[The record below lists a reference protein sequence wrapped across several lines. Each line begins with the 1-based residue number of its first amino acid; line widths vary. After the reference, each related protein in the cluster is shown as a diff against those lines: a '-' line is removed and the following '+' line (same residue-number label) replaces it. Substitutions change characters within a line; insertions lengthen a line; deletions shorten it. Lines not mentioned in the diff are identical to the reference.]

1 MPTLYKMPT
10 DLKDFIGEDQLN
22 ILSELLTGEEGDYF
36 KEKLAEIK
44 ETIESMPGPYGTE
57 GQGVRMKAFLH
68 YFAGASDWYIFEKDN
83 VENEPQ
89 LQAFGF
95 ACVNG
100 DEQNAEL
107 GYINISEIIAC
118 NVELDLHY
126 QPETLE
132 EILKKHH
139 QPLPVEDTEEES
151 QDNDGNVPS
160 ADV

>member
-1 MPTLYKMPT
+1 MTT
-10 DLKDFIGEDQLN
+10 DLKDFIGKAQLD
-22 ILSELLTGEEGDYF
+22 ILSELLNGEESEYF

-44 ETIESMPGPYGTE
+44 KTIESMPGPYGTE
-57 GQGVRMKAFLH
+57 GQGVQRKALPH
-68 YFAGASDWYIFEKDN
+68 YFTGGSDWYIFEKDK

-95 ACVNG
+95 VCLNG

-107 GYINISEIIAC
+107 GYINISEIIGF

-126 QPETLE
+126 EPETLE

-139 QPLPVEDTEEES
+139 QPLPAEDGEEEN
-151 QDNDGNVPS
+151 QDDGGDVPLVPF
-160 ADV
+160 DE

>member
-1 MPTLYKMPT
+1 MPT
-10 DLKDFIGEDQLN
+10 DLKDFIGKYQLDV
-22 ILSELLTGEEGDYF
+22 LSELLNGEEGEYF

-68 YFAGASDWYIFEKDN
+68 YFAGSSDWYIFEKDS

-95 ACVNG
+95 ACLNG

-126 QPETLE
+126 EPETLE

-151 QDNDGNVPS
+151 QDDGGDIPMGS
-160 ADV
+160 FDE